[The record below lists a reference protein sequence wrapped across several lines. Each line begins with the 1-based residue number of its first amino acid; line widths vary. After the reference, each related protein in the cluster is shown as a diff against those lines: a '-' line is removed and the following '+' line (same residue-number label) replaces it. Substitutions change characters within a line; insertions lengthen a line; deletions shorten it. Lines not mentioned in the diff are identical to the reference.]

1 MRGHPFWA
9 VDGNRMTLGLSK
21 SRILSHRQCPKRL
34 WLQVRRPELLD
45 ESVGSS
51 AMAVGR
57 TVGELACQQHPDGVL
72 IDAEDL
78 RAALRRTAQA
88 LTAKPRR
95 PLFEATF
102 EHEGVLVR
110 ADLLLP
116 VARGW
121 RMVEVKSS
129 TSVKE
134 YHVEDAAVQ
143 AWVLQGAGLPV
154 WAKAVAHVD
163 TGFVYPGGG
172 DYDGLFVEEDV
183 GPEVSDLLPEV
194 PGWVDAAR
202 RTLARRKEPD
212 VAAGAQCTDP
222 FPCPFQ
228 AHCIPEPEGY
238 PVDILPYGGKLIARL
253 REEGYSDLRDVPG
266 ERLSKPL
273 HQRIWKASRSGRAFL
288 DPALGDAVRGLSYPR
303 FFLDF
308 ETINPAIP
316 LWEGTRPYQHIP
328 FQWSCHIQDSEGG
341 LRHEEFLAEGPDD
354 PRCALTAALL
364 AALGSKGP
372 ILVWSDFE
380 KTQLRELAK
389 ALPDFAR
396 RIEKVVA
403 RLVDLRRLANDHYYH
418 PAMLGSWSIKAVL
431 PTIAP
436 KLSYD
441 GLNVANGTMAQEAF
455 SQILLSDLPEKDR
468 RSLRG
473 DLLKYCKRD
482 TLAMVKIA
490 ARFSKA

>member
-1 MRGHPFWA
+1 MA
-9 VDGNRMTLGLSK
+9 LGLST
-21 SRILSHRQCPKRL
+21 SRILSHRQCHKQL

-51 AMAVGR
+51 AMAVGT
-57 TVGELACQQHPDGVL
+57 TVGELARREYPDGVS
-72 IDAEDL
+72 IDAENL
-78 RAALRRTAQA
+78 RTALRQTAKA
-88 LTAKPRR
+88 LAAKPRR
-95 PLFEATF
+95 PLFKATF
-102 EHEGVLVR
+102 EYEGVLVR

-129 TSVKE
+129 TGVKD
-134 YHVEDAAVQ
+134 YHIEDAAVQ

-154 WAKAVAHVD
+154 RAKSVAHVD

-172 DYDGLFVEEDV
+172 DYAGLFVEEDV

-194 PGWVDAAR
+194 PGWIDAAH

-212 VAAGAQCTDP
+212 VAAGAQCTTP
-222 FPCPFQ
+222 FPCQFQ
-228 AHCIPEPEGY
+228 AYCIPELEGY
-238 PVDILPYGGKLIARL
+238 PVDILPYGGKLIAQL

-273 HQRIWKASRSGRAFL
+273 HQRIWKASRSGRAFF
-288 DPALGDAVRGLSYPR
+288 DPALGETMRGLSYPR

-316 LWEGTRPYQHIP
+316 VWEGTRPYQHIP
-328 FQWSCHIQDSEGG
+328 FQWSCHIQDAEGA
-341 LRHEEFLAEGPDD
+341 LRQEEFLAEGPDD
-354 PRCALTAALL
+354 PRRALTVALL
-364 AALGSKGP
+364 AALGTRGP

-441 GLNVANGTMAQEAF
+441 GLNVANGTMAQKAF
-455 SQILLSDLPEKDR
+455 SKLLSSDIPEKDR
-468 RSLRG
+468 QSLRR
-473 DLLKYCKRD
+473 DLLKYCERD

-490 ARFSKA
+490 ERFSKA